1 MKSVSNCSKNCMY
14 LETEKIN
21 RSDNSVKVNNRS
33 IKLVVIVKTTLIMK
47 FKN

>member
-21 RSDNSVKVNNRS
+21 RSDNSVNVNNRS
-33 IKLVVIVKTTLIMK
+33 IKLIVKATIIMK
-47 FKN
+47 IKN